1 MCVYVC
7 VRMCTYV
14 CVHARAF
21 IVLQYLVSSP
31 GGGLTLPL
39 RELLVSWGDDRTNF
53 STEDPGHTFHIGL
66 DANMGLPFVLYC
78 RVWALTGEKTNRYER
93 RRMYV
98 DRILPKKPT
107 CFFTNVQ
114 QSLARTCVVG
124 LDGNMGLP
132 FVLYC
137 RVWALTS
144 VETNKDQ
151 KRRIRIKR
159 DVYM

>member
-1 MCVYVC
+1 
-7 VRMCTYV
+7 MCTYV

>member
-1 MCVYVC
+1 MCIN
-7 VRMCTYV
+7 V

-78 RVWALTGEKTNRYER
+78 RVWALTGGKTNRYEK

-98 DRILPKKPT
+98 DTYEKRGIYMNGDFEKETYMLFHK
-107 CFFTNVQ
+107 
-114 QSLARTCVVG
+114 G
-124 LDGNMGLP
+124 LTESCTHLRRQ
-132 FVLYC
+132 V
-137 RVWALTS
+137 R
-144 VETNKDQ
+144 
-151 KRRIRIKR
+151 RRIDMKR